1 MLLHLFYALV
11 FSMSFTSHTS
21 HGSLL
26 NMEYKDHKWH
36 AELTVDVEH
45 FEEAL
50 EARFKKDIRIEE
62 AFRSSKVPE
71 SIQTYISETIS
82 FTLGKKAPK
91 NAPLEDIYLKN
102 GTAHFVFKPIR
113 KRFKTNYIWMTN
125 SFMLEY
131 IKDQKNLV
139 KISYKGND
147 YSMLFTQENQE
158 DSVELQQ

>member
-71 SIQTYISETIS
+71 SIQ
-82 FTLGKKAPK
+82 
-91 NAPLEDIYLKN
+91 NV
-102 GTAHFVFKPIR
+102 HIR
-113 KRFKTNYIWMTN
+113 
-125 SFMLEY
+125 
-131 IKDQKNLV
+131 
-139 KISYKGND
+139 ND
-147 YSMLFTQENQE
+147 FFYSWKEGP
-158 DSVELQQ
+158 

>member
-11 FSMSFTSHTS
+11 FSMNFPTHTS
-21 HGSLL
+21 HGSLMTMDYF
-26 NMEYKDHKWH
+26 NNKWEV
-36 AELTVDVEH
+36 ELMVDVEH

-50 EARFKKDIRIEE
+50 ETRFRQDYNMET
-62 AFRSSKVPE
+62 AFSQKEVP
-71 SIQTYISETIS
+71 SYMQTYISETIY
-82 FTLGKKAPK
+82 FNAGRKAMK
-91 NAPLEDIYLKN
+91 NQPLKEVYLKN
-102 GTAHFVFKPIR
+102 GKAHFVFKPLR